1 MNMKRIG
8 FENLAKMWLEEKK
21 KYVKMSTYAVY
32 RIIIDNY
39 LIPYFSNSRIIK
51 SKNVQDFANNKYDI
65 GLSQKFIKDIIV
77 VLNMVIE
84 YGCKNKLF
92 DSETLEYRLP
102 KDTTKHKVPWIK
114 A

>member
-1 MNMKRIG
+1 MKRIG
-8 FENLAKMWLEEKK
+8 FKDLAKMWLEEKK

-39 LIPYFSNSRIIK
+39 LIPYFSDSRIIK
-51 SKNVQDFANNKYDI
+51 SNNVQDFANKEYDI

-92 DSETLEYRLP
+92 DFRNIR
-102 KDTTKHKVPWIK
+102 V
-114 A
+114 